1 MTRKSDI
8 EMSETLARPPR
19 WERRKERRPS
29 ELVAAALGLF
39 VERGYAAT
47 RLDEVAARAGVS
59 KGTLYLYF
67 ESKEELF
74 KAVVREHI
82 VPMLE
87 ASHRALEQP
96 DVSSEALIRRFF
108 RDWWDRFG
116 ATELSGIAKLMVAEA
131 GNFPE
136 VARFFQLE
144 VIEPNNAAF
153 GAMIRRGI
161 ARGEFRPIDPL
172 VATQLCLA
180 PLVLKA
186 IWARSIDEHCPANAR
201 LDPALFVEQHTEFVL
216 AALRAQPAPGAPR

>member
-1 MTRKSDI
+1 MP
-8 EMSETLARPPR
+8 ETFARPPR

-67 ESKEELF
+67 ESKEDLF

-82 VPMLE
+82 VPVLE
-87 ASHRALEQP
+87 ASHRALENP
-96 DVSSEALIRRFF
+96 NASSEQLVRRFF
-108 RDWWDRFG
+108 QDWWERFG
-116 ATELSGIAKLMVAEA
+116 ATELSGIAKLVIAEA

-136 VARFFQLE
+136 VARFFRLE

-180 PLVLKA
+180 PMVLKA
-186 IWARSIDEHCPANAR
+186 IWTRSFDEHCPAGSR
-201 LDPALFVEQHTEFVL
+201 IDPGDFVEQHTEFVL
-216 AALRAQPAPGAPR
+216 AALRAQPGPGAPR